1 MIGASQHPELGVM
14 GAERVEKSMAEITTQ
29 GTAELGKAALTG
41 EVSTR
46 SEGESSGAQL
56 EAKYYRFFQDSKN
69 MMFITDRDGKLI
81 DINRA
86 GAELFGYQSPEAM
99 LQLESV
105 TSLYCNPEDRRTF
118 QAKLEAEGFVK
129 DFEVE
134 MKRRD
139 GSTIIVSMTTSV
151 WYDENGMAIY
161 EGTLRDVTERRHW
174 QNLLAEIDQRNRLLN
189 EHVLRM
195 LMVMSHDIRGPLI
208 AMAATLKLLMRGTFG
223 KMDESVSVVIKDLM
237 VRVIRLLGT
246 AEDCLGKAS
255 SVDGSLKVD
264 REVLDLRQ
272 DIIDPIL
279 DELAEDIENQGIWID
294 NRLGAIPA
302 GRILIMADK
311 IWLKTV
317 FRNLFKNAIK
327 YGGKH
332 CTIAFGFEDHGSCYK
347 LNVYNSG
354 RPIPEEFRDKLFTK
368 FGRIKDDATESRD
381 GVGLGLYLIRE
392 IIQKH
397 GGDIWYE
404 AKADGSD
411 FVFTIAKEA
420 A

>member
-1 MIGASQHPELGVM
+1 
-14 GAERVEKSMAEITTQ
+14 MAEDPIQ
-29 GTAELGKAALTG
+29 GTGDQTRPEAVEDSV
-41 EVSTR
+41 VSPTR
-46 SEGESSGAQL
+46 AILPAYLES
-56 EAKYYRFFQDSKN
+56 KYYRFFQDSKN
-69 MMFITDRDGKLI
+69 TMYISSHRGELI

-86 GAELFGYQSPEAM
+86 GVELFGYDSKEQM

-105 TSLYCNPEDRRTF
+105 TALYHNPLDRQAF
-118 QAKLEAEGFVK
+118 QTKLKEAGFVE
-129 DFEVE
+129 DYEVE
-134 MKRRD
+134 MKRKD
-139 GSTIIVSMTTSV
+139 GSIIMASITANLWVE
-151 WYDENGMAIY
+151 ENGLTLY
-161 EGTLRDVTERRHW
+161 EGTMRDVTELRQW
-174 QNLLAEIDQRNRLLN
+174 QKRLEEIDQRNRLLN
-189 EHVLRM
+189 EHILRM

-223 KMDESVSVVIKDLM
+223 KMNESVTNVIKDLM

-255 SVDGSLKVD
+255 SVNGSLKVD
-264 REVLDLRQ
+264 REGLDLRQ

-279 DELAEDIENQGIWID
+279 DELSEDIEKQDILID

-327 YGGKH
+327 YGGNS
-332 CTIAFGFEDHGSCYK
+332 CVIAFGFEDHGSYYR

-354 RPIPEEFRDKLFTK
+354 RPVPEEFRDRLFTK
-368 FGRIKDDATESRD
+368 FGRIKDETKEPRE
-381 GVGLGLYLIRE
+381 GVGLGLYLIKE

-404 AKADGSD
+404 AKPEGSD
-411 FVFTIAKEA
+411 FVFTIAKEDV
-420 A
+420 

>member
-1 MIGASQHPELGVM
+1 
-14 GAERVEKSMAEITTQ
+14 MAEDPIQ
-29 GTAELGKAALTG
+29 RAAEQSG
-41 EVSTR
+41 
-46 SEGESSGAQL
+46 SEPGGDASAFPAKPILPAYLES
-56 EAKYYRFFQDSKN
+56 KYYRFFQDSKN
-69 MMFITDRDGKLI
+69 MMYISKPTGELI
-81 DINRA
+81 DINQA
-86 GAELFGYQSPEAM
+86 GVELFGYDSKEQM
-99 LQLESV
+99 LQLKSV
-105 TSLYCNPEDRRTF
+105 VALYRNPLDRQAF
-118 QAKLEAEGFVK
+118 QAKLEDVGFVE
-129 DFEVE
+129 DYEVE
-134 MKRRD
+134 MQRKD
-139 GSTIIVSMTTSV
+139 GSIVIVSITANL
-151 WYDENGMAIY
+151 WQDENAPPLY
-161 EGTLRDVTERRHW
+161 EGTMRDVTELRHS
-174 QNLLAEIDQRNRLLN
+174 QEQLEKINQRNRLLN
-189 EHVLRM
+189 EHILRM

-223 KMDESVSVVIKDLM
+223 KMNESVSNVIKDLM

-255 SVDGSLKVD
+255 SVNGSLQVD
-264 REVLDLRQ
+264 REGLDLRQ

-279 DELAEDIENQGIWID
+279 DELSEDIEKQDILID

-327 YGGKH
+327 YGGKG
-332 CTIAFGFEDHGSCYK
+332 CVIAFGFEDHGSYYR

-354 RPIPEEFRDKLFTK
+354 RPVPEEFRDRLFTK
-368 FGRIKDDATESRD
+368 FGRIKDETKEPRE

-404 AKADGSD
+404 AKPEGSD
-411 FVFTIAKEA
+411 FVFTIAKEDA
-420 A
+420 